1 MLVYLSLL
9 SVFTFIVMGMD
20 KHNARHQKSRIPE
33 KSLFLLAIV
42 GGSVGLLAGMYSFRH
57 KTRKP
62 SFKYGIPA
70 LVVLQ
75 LAVGLFIY
83 TSL

>member
-1 MLVYLSLL
+1 MPA
-9 SVFTFIVMGMD
+9 I
-20 KHNARHQKSRIPE
+20 KKSRIPE